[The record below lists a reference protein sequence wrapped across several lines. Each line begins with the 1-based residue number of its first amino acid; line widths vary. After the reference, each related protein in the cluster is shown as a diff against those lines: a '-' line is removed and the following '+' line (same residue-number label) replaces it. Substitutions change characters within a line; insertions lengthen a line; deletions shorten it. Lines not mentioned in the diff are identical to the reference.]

1 MAVIPTQLCSVV
13 VKGLKLKLSL
23 HLIYILIVLIQS
35 IQDKITQK
43 SVTVPKLIHDCTVC
57 FLYGENVF
65 SLLWVI
71 YDRTK
76 VLYLGCFNE
85 SWGVP

>member
-35 IQDKITQK
+35 IQGKITQK
-43 SVTVPKLIHDCTVC
+43 SVTVPKLIHDCTILKYAFCMVKMY
-57 FLYGENVF
+57 FHFYE
-65 SLLWVI
+65 
-71 YDRTK
+71 
-76 VLYLGCFNE
+76 
-85 SWGVP
+85 

>member
-43 SVTVPKLIHDCTVC
+43 SVTVPKLIHDCTIPKYAFCMVK
-57 FLYGENVF
+57 
-65 SLLWVI
+65 I
-71 YDRTK
+71 YFHF
-76 VLYLGCFNE
+76 YE
-85 SWGVP
+85 

>member
-35 IQDKITQK
+35 IQGKITQE
-43 SVTVPKLIHDCTVC
+43 SVTIPKPIHNCAIPKYAFC
-57 FLYGENVF
+57 
-65 SLLWVI
+65 
-71 YDRTK
+71 K
-76 VLYLGCFNE
+76 VKMYFQFYE
-85 SWGVP
+85 

>member
-43 SVTVPKLIHDCTVC
+43 VLLSQNLSMTVPYQNMLSVWWKCIFT
-57 FLYGENVF
+57 FMSN
-65 SLLWVI
+65 LWQ
-71 YDRTK
+71 
-76 VLYLGCFNE
+76 N
-85 SWGVP
+85 

>member
-43 SVTVPKLIHDCTVC
+43 VLLSQNLSMTVPYQNMLSVWWKCILT
-57 FLYGENVF
+57 FMSN
-65 SLLWVI
+65 LWQ
-71 YDRTK
+71 
-76 VLYLGCFNE
+76 N
-85 SWGVP
+85 